1 MTTKPLRFS
10 GNRLAINYS
19 TSAAGGVRV
28 EIQDADGKPI
38 PGFALEDCPEIIGDQ
53 IERTVSW
60 KQGSDLSALAGQPIR
75 LRFVL
80 QDADL
85 FAFQFYN
92 AQRRFHRLPAPPPAT
107 YSTD

>member
-1 MTTKPLRFS
+1 MEIFDRPGNPPLAGGEMTTKPLRFS

-60 KQGSDLSALAGQPIR
+60 KQGSDLTAR
-75 LRFVL
+75 
-80 QDADL
+80 
-85 FAFQFYN
+85 
-92 AQRRFHRLPAPPPAT
+92 
-107 YSTD
+107 